1 MNTYLEQNVASEFS
15 NMALVTP
22 DTKLCEVIV
31 DEPSVV
37 PVINRFDIVLGV
49 GDRTIKSICKE
60 KGIDTSFFITILNA
74 FIHESFFLENVT
86 GAFNA
91 GDVVDYLRKT
101 NNSYLRNQL
110 PNIERH
116 FAALISRSDSNNNLP
131 LLFNFYREVKTEI
144 ERRIDSDN
152 QWFDAIISA
161 EQSNS
166 EVSVAGNAVQAES
179 DSIEDK
185 LSDLINMFVI
195 HLRGDYDRNL
205 CHAVLFAVISLEKD
219 IRQNNR
225 IRRRILKPLWG
236 ALVEKNRCNG

>member
-1 MNTYLEQNVASEFS
+1 
-15 NMALVTP
+15 MALVTP

-166 EVSVAGNAVQAES
+166 EVSVASNAVQAES

-219 IRQNNR
+219 ICQNNR
-225 IRRRILKPLWG
+225 IRNRVLRPLVD
-236 ALVEKNRCNG
+236 ALNSRNS

>member
-1 MNTYLEQNVASEFS
+1 
-15 NMALVTP
+15 MALVTP

-185 LSDLINMFVI
+185 LIDLINMFVI

-225 IRRRILKPLWG
+225 IRNRVLRPLVD
-236 ALVEKNRCNG
+236 ALNSRNS

>member
-1 MNTYLEQNVASEFS
+1 
-15 NMALVTP
+15 MALVTP

-144 ERRIDSDN
+144 ERRIDNDN

-225 IRRRILKPLWG
+225 IRNRVLRPLVD
-236 ALVEKNRCNG
+236 ALNSRNS

>member
-1 MNTYLEQNVASEFS
+1 
-15 NMALVTP
+15 MALVTP

-101 NNSYLRNQL
+101 NNSYLSNQL

-225 IRRRILKPLWG
+225 IRNRVLRPLVD
-236 ALVEKNRCNG
+236 ALNSRNS

>member
-1 MNTYLEQNVASEFS
+1 
-15 NMALVTP
+15 MALVTP

-205 CHAVLFAVISLEKD
+205 CHAMLFAVISLEKD

-225 IRRRILKPLWG
+225 IRNRVLRPLVD
-236 ALVEKNRCNG
+236 ALNSRNS

>member
-1 MNTYLEQNVASEFS
+1 
-15 NMALVTP
+15 MALVTP

-166 EVSVAGNAVQAES
+166 EVSVAGNAIQAES

-205 CHAVLFAVISLEKD
+205 CHAVLFAVISLEKN
-219 IRQNNR
+219 ICQNNR
-225 IRRRILKPLWG
+225 IRNRVLRPLVD
-236 ALVEKNRCNG
+236 ALNSRNS

>member
-1 MNTYLEQNVASEFS
+1 
-15 NMALVTP
+15 MALVTP

-74 FIHESFFLENVT
+74 VIHESFFLENVT

-225 IRRRILKPLWG
+225 IRNRVLRPLVD
-236 ALVEKNRCNG
+236 ALNSRNS

>member
-1 MNTYLEQNVASEFS
+1 
-15 NMALVTP
+15 MALVTP

-74 FIHESFFLENVT
+74 FINESFFLENVT

-166 EVSVAGNAVQAES
+166 DVSVAGNAVQAES

-219 IRQNNR
+219 ICQNNR
-225 IRRRILKPLWG
+225 IRNRVLRPLVD
-236 ALVEKNRCNG
+236 ALNSRNS

>member
-1 MNTYLEQNVASEFS
+1 
-15 NMALVTP
+15 MALVTP

-37 PVINRFDIVLGV
+37 TVINRFDIVLGV

-225 IRRRILKPLWG
+225 IRNRVLRPLVD
-236 ALVEKNRCNG
+236 ALNSRNS

>member
-1 MNTYLEQNVASEFS
+1 
-15 NMALVTP
+15 MALVTP
-22 DTKLCEVIV
+22 DTKLCEVII

-166 EVSVAGNAVQAES
+166 EVSVAGNTAQAES

-219 IRQNNR
+219 ICQNNR
-225 IRRRILKPLWG
+225 IRNRVLRPLVD
-236 ALVEKNRCNG
+236 ALNSRNS

>member
-1 MNTYLEQNVASEFS
+1 
-15 NMALVTP
+15 MALITP

-166 EVSVAGNAVQAES
+166 EVSVAGNAIQAES

-219 IRQNNR
+219 ICQNNR
-225 IRRRILKPLWG
+225 IRNRVLRPLVD
-236 ALVEKNRCNG
+236 ALNSRNS

>member
-1 MNTYLEQNVASEFS
+1 
-15 NMALVTP
+15 MALVTP

-205 CHAVLFAVISLEKD
+205 CHAVLLAVISLEKD

-225 IRRRILKPLWG
+225 IRNRVLRPLVD
-236 ALVEKNRCNG
+236 ALNSRNS

>member
-1 MNTYLEQNVASEFS
+1 
-15 NMALVTP
+15 MALVTP

-86 GAFNA
+86 GTFNA

-225 IRRRILKPLWG
+225 IRNRVLRPLVD
-236 ALVEKNRCNG
+236 ALNSRNS

>member
-1 MNTYLEQNVASEFS
+1 
-15 NMALVTP
+15 MALVTP

-37 PVINRFDIVLGV
+37 PVINRFDTVLGV

-166 EVSVAGNAVQAES
+166 EVSVAGNAIQAES

-219 IRQNNR
+219 ILQNNR
-225 IRRRILKPLWG
+225 IRNRVLRPLVD
-236 ALVEKNRCNG
+236 ALNSRNS

>member
-1 MNTYLEQNVASEFS
+1 
-15 NMALVTP
+15 MALVTP

-116 FAALISRSDSNNNLP
+116 FAALISRSDSNNNFP

-161 EQSNS
+161 EQSDS
-166 EVSVAGNAVQAES
+166 EVSIAGNAVQAES

-225 IRRRILKPLWG
+225 IRNRVLRPLVD
-236 ALVEKNRCNG
+236 ALNSRNS

>member
-1 MNTYLEQNVASEFS
+1 
-15 NMALVTP
+15 MALVTP

-185 LSDLINMFVI
+185 LSALINMFVI

-225 IRRRILKPLWG
+225 IRNRVLRPLVD
-236 ALVEKNRCNG
+236 ALNSRNS

>member
-1 MNTYLEQNVASEFS
+1 
-15 NMALVTP
+15 MALVTP

-74 FIHESFFLENVT
+74 FINESFFLENVT

-131 LLFNFYREVKTEI
+131 LLFNLYREVKTEI

-225 IRRRILKPLWG
+225 IRNRVLRPLVD
-236 ALVEKNRCNG
+236 ALNSRNS

>member
-1 MNTYLEQNVASEFS
+1 
-15 NMALVTP
+15 MALVTP

-205 CHAVLFAVISLEKD
+205 CNAVLFAVISLEKD

-225 IRRRILKPLWG
+225 IRNRVLRPLVD
-236 ALVEKNRCNG
+236 ALNSRNS

>member
-1 MNTYLEQNVASEFS
+1 
-15 NMALVTP
+15 MALVTP

-131 LLFNFYREVKTEI
+131 LLFNFYR
-144 ERRIDSDN
+144 DN

-225 IRRRILKPLWG
+225 IRNRVLRPLVD
-236 ALVEKNRCNG
+236 ALNSRNS

>member
-1 MNTYLEQNVASEFS
+1 
-15 NMALVTP
+15 MALVTP

-166 EVSVAGNAVQAES
+166 KVSVAGNAIQAES

-219 IRQNNR
+219 ICQNNR
-225 IRRRILKPLWG
+225 IRNRVLRPLVD
-236 ALVEKNRCNG
+236 ALNSRNS

>member
-1 MNTYLEQNVASEFS
+1 
-15 NMALVTP
+15 MALVTP

-116 FAALISRSDSNNNLP
+116 FAALILRSDSNNNLP

-219 IRQNNR
+219 ICQNNR
-225 IRRRILKPLWG
+225 IRNRVLRPLVD
-236 ALVEKNRCNG
+236 ALNSRNS

>member
-1 MNTYLEQNVASEFS
+1 
-15 NMALVTP
+15 MALVTP

-161 EQSNS
+161 EQSSS

-219 IRQNNR
+219 ICQNNR
-225 IRRRILKPLWG
+225 IRNRVLRPLVD
-236 ALVEKNRCNG
+236 ALNSRNS

>member
-1 MNTYLEQNVASEFS
+1 
-15 NMALVTP
+15 MALVTP

-74 FIHESFFLENVT
+74 FINESFFLENVT

-185 LSDLINMFVI
+185 LSDLINMFVT

-219 IRQNNR
+219 ICQNNR
-225 IRRRILKPLWG
+225 IRNRVLRPLVD
-236 ALVEKNRCNG
+236 ALNSRNS

>member
-1 MNTYLEQNVASEFS
+1 
-15 NMALVTP
+15 MALVTP

-49 GDRTIKSICKE
+49 GDHTIKSICKE

-101 NNSYLRNQL
+101 NNSYLHNQL

-225 IRRRILKPLWG
+225 IRNRVLRPLVD
-236 ALVEKNRCNG
+236 ALNSRNS

>member
-1 MNTYLEQNVASEFS
+1 
-15 NMALVTP
+15 MALVTP

-116 FAALISRSDSNNNLP
+116 FAALISRSNSNNNLP

-166 EVSVAGNAVQAES
+166 EVSIAGNAVQAES

-219 IRQNNR
+219 ICQNNR
-225 IRRRILKPLWG
+225 IRNRVLRPLVD
-236 ALVEKNRCNG
+236 ALNSRNS

>member
-1 MNTYLEQNVASEFS
+1 
-15 NMALVTP
+15 MALVTP

-91 GDVVDYLRKT
+91 GYVVDYLRKT

-219 IRQNNR
+219 ICQNNR
-225 IRRRILKPLWG
+225 IRNRVLRPLVD
-236 ALVEKNRCNG
+236 ALNSRNS

>member
-1 MNTYLEQNVASEFS
+1 
-15 NMALVTP
+15 MALVTP

-74 FIHESFFLENVT
+74 FIHESFFLENLT

-166 EVSVAGNAVQAES
+166 EVSVAGNAIQAES

-219 IRQNNR
+219 ICQNNR
-225 IRRRILKPLWG
+225 NRVLRPLVD
-236 ALVEKNRCNG
+236 ALNSRNS

>member
-1 MNTYLEQNVASEFS
+1 
-15 NMALVTP
+15 MALVTP

-74 FIHESFFLENVT
+74 FINESFFLENVT

-219 IRQNNR
+219 ICQNNR
-225 IRRRILKPLWG
+225 IRNRVLRPLVD
-236 ALVEKNRCNG
+236 ALNSRYS

>member
-1 MNTYLEQNVASEFS
+1 
-15 NMALVTP
+15 MALVTP

-49 GDRTIKSICKE
+49 GDRTIKSTCKE

-74 FIHESFFLENVT
+74 FINESFFLENVT

-131 LLFNFYREVKTEI
+131 LLFNFYIEVKTEI

-225 IRRRILKPLWG
+225 IRNRVLRPLVD
-236 ALVEKNRCNG
+236 ALNSRNS

>member
-1 MNTYLEQNVASEFS
+1 
-15 NMALVTP
+15 MALVTP

-166 EVSVAGNAVQAES
+166 EVSIAGNAVQAES

-225 IRRRILKPLWG
+225 IRNRVLRPLVD
-236 ALVEKNRCNG
+236 ALNSRNS

>member
-1 MNTYLEQNVASEFS
+1 
-15 NMALVTP
+15 MALVTP

-74 FIHESFFLENVT
+74 FINESFFLENVT

-144 ERRIDSDN
+144 ERRIYSDN

-166 EVSVAGNAVQAES
+166 EVSVAGNAIQAES

-219 IRQNNR
+219 ICQNNR
-225 IRRRILKPLWG
+225 IRNRVLRPLVD
-236 ALVEKNRCNG
+236 ALNSRNS

>member
-1 MNTYLEQNVASEFS
+1 
-15 NMALVTP
+15 MALVTP

-37 PVINRFDIVLGV
+37 PVINRFDIALGV

-161 EQSNS
+161 EQSDS
-166 EVSVAGNAVQAES
+166 EVSIAGNAVQAES

-225 IRRRILKPLWG
+225 IRNRVLRPLVD
-236 ALVEKNRCNG
+236 ALNSRNS

>member
-1 MNTYLEQNVASEFS
+1 
-15 NMALVTP
+15 MALVTP

-101 NNSYLRNQL
+101 DNSYLRNQL

-166 EVSVAGNAVQAES
+166 EVSVAGNAIQAES

-219 IRQNNR
+219 ICQNNR
-225 IRRRILKPLWG
+225 IRNRVLRPLVD
-236 ALVEKNRCNG
+236 ALNSRNS

>member
-1 MNTYLEQNVASEFS
+1 
-15 NMALVTP
+15 MALVTP

-60 KGIDTSFFITILNA
+60 KGIDISFFITILNA

-219 IRQNNR
+219 ICQNNR
-225 IRRRILKPLWG
+225 IRNRVLRPLVD
-236 ALVEKNRCNG
+236 ALNSRNS

>member
-1 MNTYLEQNVASEFS
+1 
-15 NMALVTP
+15 MALVTP

-91 GDVVDYLRKT
+91 SDVVDYLRKT

-225 IRRRILKPLWG
+225 IRNRVLRPLVD
-236 ALVEKNRCNG
+236 ALNSRNS

>member
-1 MNTYLEQNVASEFS
+1 
-15 NMALVTP
+15 MALVTP

-60 KGIDTSFFITILNA
+60 KGIDTSFFLTILNA

-225 IRRRILKPLWG
+225 IRNRVLRPLVD
-236 ALVEKNRCNG
+236 ALNSRNS

>member
-1 MNTYLEQNVASEFS
+1 
-15 NMALVTP
+15 MALVTP

-49 GDRTIKSICKE
+49 GGRTIKSICKE

-225 IRRRILKPLWG
+225 IRNRVLRPLVD
-236 ALVEKNRCNG
+236 ALNSRNS

>member
-1 MNTYLEQNVASEFS
+1 
-15 NMALVTP
+15 MALVTP

-166 EVSVAGNAVQAES
+166 AVSVAGNAVQAES

-225 IRRRILKPLWG
+225 IRNRVLRPLVD
-236 ALVEKNRCNG
+236 ALNSRNS

>member
-1 MNTYLEQNVASEFS
+1 
-15 NMALVTP
+15 MALVTP

-31 DEPSVV
+31 DEPSVI

-225 IRRRILKPLWG
+225 IRNRVLRPLVD
-236 ALVEKNRCNG
+236 ALNSRNS